1 MKIYECIKTS
11 DYCGVTEGKRYH
23 VIDAP
28 GRNHLHAVQ
37 RNDRRNPSTEPR
49 AALHHTG
56 KLRITTTERGRIEAR
71 QLIEHTP
78 FLGTGDNE
86 QQALDNLMEA
96 AGIFTP

>member
-1 MKIYECIKTS
+1 MKIYECIKTI

-23 VIDAP
+23 ATSVPSTHFVAI
-28 GRNHLHAVQ
+28 L
-37 RNDRRNPSTEPR
+37 RNDRRNRSTVPL

-56 KLRITTTERGRIEAR
+56 KLRITTTERGRFEAR

-86 QQALDNLMEA
+86 QQAIDNLMEA